1 MSSVESI
8 LSLRANLRT
17 ISNCL
22 VKLDNDLIYY
32 ETLENHNQEQI
43 HIKISITDN
52 VDIVNGIKLSD
63 EQFRKTRNDSNG
75 TNRSLMSRNNI
86 RIVTN
91 FLHFDEETDEL
102 FLYECHLGSK
112 SNAQKQNNQKFTYT
126 KLSLTN
132 GYKELNP
139 WLIIDPCEFGKVL
152 KQRIKHK
159 RELKKLMS
167 Y

>member
-1 MSSVESI
+1 MSSAETI

-22 VKLDNDLIYY
+22 VKVDNDLIYY
-32 ETLENHNQEQI
+32 ETLENHNQI
-43 HIKISITDN
+43 HIKISIADN

-63 EQFRKTRNDSNG
+63 EQFQKMRSN
-75 TNRSLMSRNNI
+75 RILMSRNNI
-86 RIVTN
+86 RIITN

-102 FLYECHLGSK
+102 FLYECHLGLQLSV
-112 SNAQKQNNQKFTYT
+112 QKQNNQKFTYT

-139 WLIIDPCEFGKVL
+139 WLIIDPCEFDKVL
-152 KQRIKHK
+152 KQRIKTK
-159 RELKKLMS
+159 RDLKKLMS
-167 Y
+167 